1 MSGYRAR
8 GDSRIM
14 GQSRNNIAKNSLLIA
29 VLVCA
34 GKVLGFIKQSVI
46 AWGYGANT
54 ATDLFFAADG
64 FTSTIANVLSMS
76 IAPAVL
82 TAYLLI
88 RNEKG
93 DKDADSLIGRS
104 LLFFSAI
111 GIILIVINSVFSAGI
126 ADVIGISYAPDQK
139 KTLGIYVIILSASI
153 LFASMAGV
161 LQGYLNANSNYAP
174 GRLAGLFY
182 SVFMI
187 LGVFLFRNTLGVGAL
202 ILGFLTGYAL
212 HTIFL
217 MVYARKVVRFPSG
230 NMFSDSDFRHM
241 LRNFVPLLISLSIV
255 DFGHLIDKII
265 ASSLEEGSVS
275 ILNYGQVIS
284 SDLVNAVVITTVGTV
299 LLTSF
304 TDSVSKGE
312 RQEVI
317 SSSIQNVIT
326 TLCFLV
332 LLLTS
337 LYYVEGND
345 LIEVILQ
352 RGNFNASGTSR
363 VYSVAFFYALG
374 FIFMAIREILVKAHY
389 AYQDMKAPVLNSAVG
404 VVTNLVLSIVLSRT
418 LEVSGI
424 ALATSIS
431 LLVVSVLSA
440 LTLKK
445 HIGELIINGP
455 VCLDFL
461 KMAVCCAAAVAA
473 GLLLRNRIESMAHV
487 IRMILVGSVMCA
499 VYFLIALII
508 RERVVVGTTEKVIS
522 RLRKKQ

>member
-1 MSGYRAR
+1 
-8 GDSRIM
+8 M

-88 RNEKG
+88 RNERG

-212 HTIFL
+212 HTVFL

-312 RQEVI
+312 KQEVI

-418 LEVSGI
+418 LGVSGI

-455 VCLDFL
+455 ICLDFL